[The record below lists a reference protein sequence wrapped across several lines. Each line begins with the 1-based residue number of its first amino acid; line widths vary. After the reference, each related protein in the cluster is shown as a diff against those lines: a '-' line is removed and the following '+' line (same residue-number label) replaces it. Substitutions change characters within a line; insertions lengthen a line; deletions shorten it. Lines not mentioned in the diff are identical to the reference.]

1 VSDSISNSVSN
12 KASGFLRGFL
22 QRVAAGALIT
32 LLVVGCASAPPVQE
46 MSDARQAI
54 AAAKDAGAVQY
65 ASSQLREA
73 QDLLATAQTYL
84 EQANANAYWNARESA
99 IQAKEVAFDALLKS
113 RTAREQATSR

>member
-1 VSDSISNSVSN
+1 VSN
-12 KASGFLRGFL
+12 KASGFLRGFM
-22 QRVAAGALIT
+22 QRVAAGALIAV
-32 LLVVGCASAPPVQE
+32 LVAGCASAPPVQE

-73 QDLLATAQTYL
+73 QDLLATAQTFL

-99 IQAKEVAFDALLKS
+99 IQAKEAAFDALLKS